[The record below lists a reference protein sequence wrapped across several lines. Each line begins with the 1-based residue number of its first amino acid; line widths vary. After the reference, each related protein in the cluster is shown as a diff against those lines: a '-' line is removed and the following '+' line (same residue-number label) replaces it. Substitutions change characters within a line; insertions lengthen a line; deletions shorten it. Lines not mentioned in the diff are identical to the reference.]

1 MPTLRKR
8 LIVVGDRILVRPEKG
23 EERTNTGLY
32 LPQTAIS
39 SRLAQGGWVAAV
51 GPGLPIAEP
60 VELYEE
66 SGHEHEPVARY
77 VPLQAQEGDYVLFLR
92 KAAVEI
98 TFERQQYLIVPNS
111 AILVL
116 VREDWDDSD
125 RDVEAAKERGATD
138 ESGAGETDEPEA
150 GGSDDAP
157 EPGHPGGP
165 GGR

>member
-1 MPTLRKR
+1 VPSLRKR

-60 VELYEE
+60 VDLYEE
-66 SGHEHEPVARY
+66 TGHDPQPVARY

-125 RDVEAAKERGATD
+125 RRHEAVEERGASDEERARGADDADRSD
-138 ESGAGETDEPEA
+138 ES
-150 GGSDDAP
+150 
-157 EPGHPGGP
+157 
-165 GGR
+165 